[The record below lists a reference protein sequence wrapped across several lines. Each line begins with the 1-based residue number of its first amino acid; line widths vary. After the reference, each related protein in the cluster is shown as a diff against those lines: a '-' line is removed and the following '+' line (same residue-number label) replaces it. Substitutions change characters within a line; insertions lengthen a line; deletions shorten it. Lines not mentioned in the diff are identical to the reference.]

1 MTIKY
6 LWLYISPLIMTS
18 FFLPADKVVVL
29 VIDDLL
35 LFVFV
40 AVMVISYVIVSSKPV
55 SVYVLSDPLIVLDP
69 DEALHPA
76 ILL

>member
-1 MTIKY
+1 
-6 LWLYISPLIMTS
+6 MTS

-55 SVYVLSDPLIVLDP
+55 SVYVLSDPLIVLEP
-69 DEALHPA
+69 DEALHPV